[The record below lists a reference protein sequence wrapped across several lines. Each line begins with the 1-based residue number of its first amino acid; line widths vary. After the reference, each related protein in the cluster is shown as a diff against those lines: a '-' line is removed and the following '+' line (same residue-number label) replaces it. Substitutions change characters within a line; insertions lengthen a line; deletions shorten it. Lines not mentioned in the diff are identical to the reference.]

1 MNGTTVR
8 LPRLP
13 SLSYSWRFPQVLKSV
28 AACNSA
34 PIIERARKKRVLNR
48 NYRRVFVRTFVNY
61 ACMKTPLLLLLTNDP
76 ILEDAVAQALS
87 EAGGLSHLTGCAS
100 DALRTVCGV
109 GPDLDLAVID
119 FEHTGHGLSLV
130 SAISMRH
137 EDLPIIVVRRDDEK
151 YVEALAYASGA
162 TACLAKPVTAAEIL
176 AAIKQCRKPKPQRA
190 LVA

>member
-1 MNGTTVR
+1 
-8 LPRLP
+8 
-13 SLSYSWRFPQVLKSV
+13 
-28 AACNSA
+28 
-34 PIIERARKKRVLNR
+34 
-48 NYRRVFVRTFVNY
+48 
-61 ACMKTPLLLLLTNDP
+61 MKAPLLLLLTNDP
-76 ILEDAVAQALS
+76 TLEDAVAQALS
-87 EAGGLSHLTGCAS
+87 EAGGSSHLTGCAG

-130 SAISMRH
+130 SAISMCC
-137 EDLPIIVVRRDDEK
+137 EELPIIVVRRDDEK

-162 TACLAKPVTAAEIL
+162 TACLTKPVTAAEIS